1 MGVHAYDFCRQAK
14 IAPNRLKDRATL
26 IGVVK
31 RSLSGDDYAL
41 GKGLLDHLIRL
52 LGLGKRKDE
61 SPVRSAIVVLKDGD
75 TTVEQCTA
83 QEMQTG
89 SRISARMR
97 ASLAFTGGS
106 SLLPPILTMRHGAEV
121 IKGPRIKEG
130 RPR

>member
-1 MGVHAYDFCRQAK
+1 MRGQICKPIDRQAK

-83 QEMQTG
+83 QEMQN
-89 SRISARMR
+89 RLKNISPNEGQFG
-97 ASLAFTGGS
+97 LYWW
-106 SLLPPILTMRHGAEV
+106 
-121 IKGPRIKEG
+121 IKPSTANIDDEAWG
-130 RPR
+130 